1 MITPTVV
8 YKNTNQNKVGNNSSE
23 YTYPKSKKRIQVI
36 FPGVTKQKGKGLI
49 RMGMGLAGG
58 FPEHCRPQPIPIG
71 QFLTLDH
78 NNSVLH
84 TF

>member
-49 RMGMGLAGG
+49 KVGHGVGG

>member
-49 RMGMGLAGG
+49 RMGMGLGDSLNTADPSP
-58 FPEHCRPQPIPIG
+58 FRLIN
-71 QFLTLDH
+71 F
-78 NNSVLH
+78 
-84 TF
+84 